1 MPEMPDMN
9 AIMEMARKAQEDLA
23 NAQANLDKIEVEGT
37 SGGGMVKIRAS
48 AKGRIIRVEIDDSLM
63 KPDDKGMLEDLVAA
77 AFNDAKMKADQAA
90 AEEMQKATGGLQ
102 MPPGFQ
108 MP

>member
-37 SGGGMVKIRAS
+37 SGGGMVKIRAT

>member
-9 AIMEMARKAQEDLA
+9 AIMEMAKKAQEDLA
-23 NAQANLDKIEVEGT
+23 NAQANLDKIEVEGS

-48 AKGRIIRVEIDDSLM
+48 AKGRIIRVDIDDSLI

>member
-1 MPEMPDMN
+1 MPDMN
-9 AIMEMARKAQEDLA
+9 AIMEMAKKAQEDLA
-23 NAQANLDKIEVEGT
+23 NAQANLDKIEVEGS
-37 SGGGMVKIRAS
+37 SGGGMIKIRAS